1 MSPRDRYRA
10 WAAAVPELPLCF
22 QPWYLDAVTEGGVW
36 DAALVETNGTVLGVW
51 PYFLK
56 RKFGLPYITMP
67 HFVKWMG
74 PWLPPD
80 PVRRLGDVYEI
91 VEKLRLQLPKVFRIS
106 IDCHPDFQN
115 WLPLHWAGFR
125 QTTRYTYTLNL
136 SGDYEAGFNR
146 NMRRNIKK
154 AEAAITISS
163 EGAFDEFYRLNRL
176 SFQRQG
182 QEPPFSRSLLERHIH
197 ALQDHQAVQLFFA
210 RDAQGRLHSAAAL
223 TRDAG
228 RAYYH
233 LSGDD
238 PELRSSGAGILLV
251 KHAMQWAAQE
261 WQAPVFDFEGSML
274 PAVEAIRRQF
284 GAAPL
289 PYHRVWKGYLNHIGS

>member
-1 MSPRDRYRA
+1 MTPKERYRA
-10 WAAAVPELPLCF
+10 WAAATAELPLCF

-36 DAALVETNGTVLGVW
+36 DVALLESNGAVVGVW

-56 RKFGLPYITMP
+56 HKFGLPYITMP
-67 HFVKWMG
+67 HFIKWMG
-74 PWLPPD
+74 PWLSPD
-80 PVRRLGDVYEI
+80 PARRLGDAYEI
-91 VEKLRLQLPKVFRIS
+91 VEKLRLQLPKTFKIS

-115 WLPLHWAGFR
+115 WLPLYWAGFR
-125 QTTRYTYTLNL
+125 QTTRYTYTLDL

-154 AEAAITISS
+154 AEAELAVST

-182 QEPPFSRSLLERHIH
+182 KEPTYSRTLLERHIH
-197 ALQDHQAVQLFFA
+197 SLQQNQSVQIFFA
-210 RDAQGRLHSAAAL
+210 RDAQKRLHSTAAL
-223 TRDAG
+223 TWDTG

-238 PELRSSGAGILLV
+238 PELRNSGAGILLV
-251 KHAMQWAAQE
+251 KHAMQWAARELQV
-261 WQAPVFDFEGSML
+261 PVFDFEGSMM
-274 PAVEAIRRQF
+274 PQVEAIRRQF
-284 GAAPL
+284 GAEPM
-289 PYHRVWKGYLNHIGS
+289 PYHRVWKGL

>member
-1 MSPRDRYRA
+1 MTQKERYRA
-10 WAAAVPELPLCF
+10 WAAATAELPLCF

-36 DAALVETNGTVLGVW
+36 DVALLESNGAVVGVW

-56 RKFGLPYITMP
+56 RKFGLPYISMP

-80 PVRRLGDVYEI
+80 PARRLGDAYEI
-91 VEKLRLQLPKVFRIS
+91 VEKLRLQLPKTFKIS

-115 WLPLHWAGFR
+115 WLPLYWAGFR
-125 QTTRYTYTLNL
+125 QTTRYTYTLDL

-154 AEAAITISS
+154 AEAELAVST

-182 QEPPFSRSLLERHIH
+182 KEPAYSRTLLERHIH
-197 ALQDHQAVQLFFA
+197 SLQQNQAVQIFFV
-210 RDAQGRLHSAAAL
+210 RDAQARLHSTAAL
-223 TRDAG
+223 TWDTG

-238 PELRSSGAGILLV
+238 PELRNSGAGILLV
-251 KHAMQWAAQE
+251 KHAMQWAARE
-261 WQAPVFDFEGSML
+261 LRVPVFDFEGSMM
-274 PAVEAIRRQF
+274 PQVEAIRRQF
-284 GAAPL
+284 GAGPM
-289 PYHRVWKGYLNHIGS
+289 PYHRVWKGL